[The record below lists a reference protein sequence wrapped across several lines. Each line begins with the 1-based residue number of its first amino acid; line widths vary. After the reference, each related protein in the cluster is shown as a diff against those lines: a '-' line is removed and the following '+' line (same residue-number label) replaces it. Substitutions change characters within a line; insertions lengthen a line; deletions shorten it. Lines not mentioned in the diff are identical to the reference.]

1 MASDPARPESQAF
14 KQLEQLVRNLGD
26 ELAAFRKR
34 ALTAEARVRSL
45 EAAVADGGVEGGV
58 ERLRALEAENGEL
71 KARLGHAAQRT
82 RQLAARVKF
91 MRQQQGRAAPVSGGS
106 PGAGVTA

>member
-1 MASDPARPESQAF
+1 VPESPGF
-14 KQLEQLVRNLGD
+14 KQLEQLVHNLGD

-34 ALTAEARVRSL
+34 AQIAEARVRML
-45 EAAVADGGVEGGV
+45 EGALSSGGDEVSIDRV
-58 ERLRALEAENGEL
+58 RALEAENADL

-91 MRQQQGRAAPVSGGS
+91 IRQQQQARVPSANGGS
-106 PGAGVTA
+106 AGATA

>member
-1 MASDPARPESQAF
+1 LESDRAVPESQGF

-26 ELAAFRKR
+26 ELATFRRR
-34 ALTAEARVRSL
+34 AQLAEARVRVL
-45 EAAVADGGVEGGV
+45 EGALGGDGDGLSIDRV
-58 ERLRALEAENGEL
+58 RALEAENADL

-91 MRQQQGRAAPVSGGS
+91 IRQQQAKVPGSNGGS
-106 PGAGVTA
+106 APGVTA

>member
-1 MASDPARPESQAF
+1 MESDRVVPESQGF

-34 ALTAEARVRSL
+34 AQVAEARVRVL
-45 EAAVADGGVEGGV
+45 EGALSHGGDELTLDRV
-58 ERLRALEAENGEL
+58 RALEAENADL

-91 MRQQQGRAAPVSGGS
+91 MRQQQARVPSANGGS
-106 PGAGVTA
+106 TAGATA